1 MKKSKLI
8 RKISMAIFL
17 MVFTVSISCY
27 SFAEPAAKEDSVSL
41 ATPAVVTQNDMNYSE
56 ADLERFEKEAIVVD
70 DEDGLSTSSIGTQAL
85 PLTRTEKKII
95 STKNYSDKFI
105 GYNSKTPNWS
115 YASKYVLKKSWSCKF
130 STSWEYNGVTC
141 ALETSYSSGVDIHIP
156 ANAKK
161 KSRLAAKADVKAQ
174 KIQYK
179 RYVDGS
185 LVSTWY
191 KGTAKKT
198 GALTNYVKYK

>member
-1 MKKSKLI
+1 M
-8 RKISMAIFL
+8 
-17 MVFTVSISCY
+17 
-27 SFAEPAAKEDSVSL
+27 
-41 ATPAVVTQNDMNYSE
+41 
-56 ADLERFEKEAIVVD
+56 
-70 DEDGLSTSSIGTQAL
+70 
-85 PLTRTEKKII
+85 
-95 STKNYSDKFI
+95 
-105 GYNSKTPNWS
+105 
-115 YASKYVLKKSWSCKF
+115 LKKSWSCKF
-130 STSWEYNGVTC
+130 NTSWEYNGVTC

-161 KSRLAAKADVKAQ
+161 RSRLAAKADVKAQ